1 MMEKELLAAML
12 AYNLVRAVM
21 CLAARKAGIDSRQL
35 SFTYACNLV
44 QGGIAGVLAGPTH
57 AVQIERMERLVDLVA
72 RCKLPNRTKR
82 RSYPREVWGRGRA
95 FPSRHEKLSDIGLSA
110 SAAFVSA
117 AALLCSGSYLTG
129 RGRVTDLN

>member
-1 MMEKELLAAML
+1 LRSLKQTVRLNHLSVQSVDMMEKELLAAML

-95 FPSRHEKLSDIGLSA
+95 FPSRHEK
-110 SAAFVSA
+110 
-117 AALLCSGSYLTG
+117 TK
-129 RGRVTDLN
+129 